1 MHTIL
6 QVLGYVT
13 EKKKNARDILKWRF
27 PPGVGETAFGVF
39 LSKARTWLNA
49 LHDRY
54 EVVAGI
60 TRGVDDG
67 PLEPGTEVVGANF
80 DGYQQHLNYA
90 PATVQSQEGDKVHVV
105 LAGGDRPVVSE
116 RPLTFV
122 FALPLLVHRHI
133 RAHTYTPFHHDHH

>member
-67 PLEPGTEVVGANF
+67 PLEPGRRWWVPTLMGISSTSTTLPPLCNRRR
-80 DGYQQHLNYA
+80 
-90 PATVQSQEGDKVHVV
+90 ATRSTSFWRAGIVQW
-105 LAGGDRPVVSE
+105 
-116 RPLTFV
+116 
-122 FALPLLVHRHI
+122 
-133 RAHTYTPFHHDHH
+133 